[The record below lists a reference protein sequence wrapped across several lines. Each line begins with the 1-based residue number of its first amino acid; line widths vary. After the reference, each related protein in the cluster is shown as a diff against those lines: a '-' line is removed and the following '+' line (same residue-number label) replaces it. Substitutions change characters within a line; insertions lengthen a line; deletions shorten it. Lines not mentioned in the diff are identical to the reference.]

1 MMKAFATGDR
11 PRRSTVLPAAL
22 QPIGVTREQAAALL
36 SISPPLFDS
45 AVRAGTMPPPRVLGS
60 RNIWSVDELRE
71 AFQALPLKWD
81 AASEL
86 DEQQPQQGNGF
97 DNAKTAR

>member
-1 MMKAFATGDR
+1 M
-11 PRRSTVLPAAL
+11 
-22 QPIGVTREQAAALL
+22 
-36 SISPPLFDS
+36 
-45 AVRAGTMPPPRVLGS
+45 LGS